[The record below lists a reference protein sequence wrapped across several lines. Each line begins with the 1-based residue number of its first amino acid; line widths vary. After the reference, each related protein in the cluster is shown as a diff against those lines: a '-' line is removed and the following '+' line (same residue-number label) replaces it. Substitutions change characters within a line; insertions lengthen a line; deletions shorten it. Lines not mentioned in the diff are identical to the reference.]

1 MDTDKKKFDGL
12 RQIGLA
18 TTIPFMMV
26 SGPLVGYFIGNWL
39 DNKFDTAP
47 YLVIFWIFLG
57 LISSARESYKLL
69 KQVSDDSKDDDDD
82 VRT

>member
-1 MDTDKKKFDGL
+1 
-12 RQIGLA
+12 
-18 TTIPFMMV
+18 MMV

-47 YLVIFWIFLG
+47 YLMISWVILG

-69 KQVSDDSKDDDDD
+69 KQISDDSKDDDDD